1 MARKKNKEEQK
12 IVQGYP
18 LRDIYDY
25 EGRGIAITEF
35 IDGRNVVRR
44 KIMVV
49 EVEPISFALF
59 STSEKRVAID
69 KFYTLINSIG
79 DKVSIQIHS
88 FVKNKDLTEYI
99 NYIEDK
105 ARATFANML
114 SPKSEDFRRQYAL
127 EYTSWLKEQRS
138 SERKY
143 YIVLS
148 TVADASADINL
159 KNEAYHI
166 ISSLENAH
174 VLNMNELMEFL
185 YYVAHP
191 GYDNLK
197 FGPFVKYEEVVL

>member
-1 MARKKNKEEQK
+1 MARKNKQEEQK

-18 LRDIYDY
+18 LRDVYDY
-25 EGRGIAITEF
+25 EGRGIAVTEF
-35 IDGRNVVRR
+35 IDGHKVERR
-44 KIMVV
+44 KIMVI

-59 STSEKRVAID
+59 SSAEKRAAIE
-69 KFYTLINSIG
+69 KLYTLINSLG
-79 DKVSIQIHS
+79 DKVSVQIHS

-99 NYIEDK
+99 NYLEDK
-105 ARATFANML
+105 ARSTFHDML
-114 SPKSEDFRRQYAL
+114 NPKAEDFRRQYVL

-148 TVADASADINL
+148 AVADASAEINL

-166 ISSLENAH
+166 IGSLENAR
-174 VLNMNELMEFL
+174 VLNMTELMEFL